1 MFLFGK
7 KRFLAKI
14 ILRANVGCYK
24 MSDTRF
30 LLKSG
35 SKKQS
40 LFLVLNKP
48 S

>member
-1 MFLFGK
+1 MLLLGK
-7 KRFLAKI
+7 QRFLAKI

-35 SKKQS
+35 SEKQ
-40 LFLVLNKP
+40 
-48 S
+48 

>member
-1 MFLFGK
+1 MFLLEK
-7 KRFLAKI
+7 QWFLAKI

-24 MSDTRF
+24 MSDTHS

-40 LFLVLNKP
+40 LFLV
-48 S
+48 